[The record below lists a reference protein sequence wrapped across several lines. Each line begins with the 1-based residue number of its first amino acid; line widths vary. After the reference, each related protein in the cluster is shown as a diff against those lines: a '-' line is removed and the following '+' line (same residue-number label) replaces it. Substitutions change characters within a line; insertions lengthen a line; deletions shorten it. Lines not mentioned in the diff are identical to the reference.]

1 MAPSDENELCNSIA
15 TSATINDR
23 PSAFRYPRG
32 EGIGVK
38 INDQPEIWKI
48 GKGKIIT
55 EGNKICI
62 LSLGTRLKDSL
73 KASEILASFGLPT
86 TVADARFAKPIDQ
99 LLITQLA
106 RDHEVLLTVEEG
118 SVGGFS
124 AQVMS
129 FLTKS
134 GALDNGLKFRPIF
147 FPDKFI
153 NHGKPEQ
160 QNIECGV
167 DIDSIVKTTLGALGI
182 AYPRKVS
189 LERA

>member
-1 MAPSDENELCNSIA
+1 MYLI
-15 TSATINDR
+15 
-23 PSAFRYPRG
+23 
-32 EGIGVK
+32 
-38 INDQPEIWKI
+38 
-48 GKGKIIT
+48 
-55 EGNKICI
+55 
-62 LSLGTRLKDSL
+62 LGTRLKDSIQ
-73 KASEILASFGLPT
+73 ASEILASYGLAT

-118 SVGGFS
+118 SIGGFS

-134 GALDNGLKFRPIF
+134 GALDKGLKFRPIF

-153 NHGKPEQ
+153 NHGKPDQ

-167 DIDSIVKTTLGALGI
+167 DVDNIVKTALGALGI
-182 AYPRKVS
+182 VYPRKIS